1 MISKSIK
8 NFCKKYWE
16 IENYVEAVNDTTQT
30 WHCHHIDEIRTLPS
44 GMTVIRSAQDLK
56 DAGRYYDCP
65 ANELIFLTAAE
76 HRKIHKPKGSKL
88 SEETKQK
95 ISEATKG
102 KPKEYVSDVM
112 HREWDDPDK
121 REARIE
127 HMNEAAD
134 RRRIHTDITARQLE
148 SPEAKREYMREY
160 QRKYRQLHPNYYK
173 NRYRRKKGE

>member
-1 MISKSIK
+1 MP
-8 NFCKKYWE
+8 
-16 IENYVEAVNDTTQT
+16 
-30 WHCHHIDEIRTLPS
+30 R
-44 GMTVIRSAQDLK
+44 
-56 DAGRYYDCP
+56 GR
-65 ANELIFLTAAE
+65 
-76 HRKIHKPKGSKL
+76 RKGSKL
-88 SEETKQK
+88 SEETKRK
-95 ISEATKG
+95 ISESTKG